1 MTLGQILLCI
11 GYGMAY
17 ITMQIIP
24 LIIYIF
30 FMFKKEVR
38 KNNTLDDLLFE
49 PITCM
54 IFLIPLF
61 GATIGCAFTDKEKW
75 LTRLWMISFYIIVIG
90 FIIMVIKI

>member
-11 GYGMAY
+11 GFGMAY

-38 KNNTLDDLLFE
+38 KNNTLDDWLFE
-49 PITCM
+49 PIIC
-54 IFLIPLF
+54 ILYLVPLF
-61 GATIGCAFTDKEKW
+61 GSIIGCALTDKEKW